1 MKEVIEAMKRLDL
14 PAHERLALE
23 YVEDVIADAEDIEDV
38 IRELEATDIAAG
50 SGIASELMFTD
61 KVHDWVRL
69 HVRELDEVIQAHLLE
84 DYGWQTLAE
93 MVWCIIELGARDLAA
108 RLRGEL

>member
-1 MKEVIEAMKRLDL
+1 MKETIEAMKRLDL
-14 PAHERLALE
+14 PVHEKLALE
-23 YVEDVIADAEDIEDV
+23 YVEDILVDAEDIEDV
-38 IRELEATDIAAG
+38 IRGLEETNIAAG

-61 KVHDWVRL
+61 KVYAWVHM
-69 HVRELDEVIQAHLLE
+69 HVREFDEAIQGRLLE

-93 MVWCIIELGARDLAA
+93 MVWFIIELGARDLAA

>member
-1 MKEVIEAMKRLDL
+1 M
-14 PAHERLALE
+14 ALE
-23 YVEDVIADAEDIEDV
+23 YVEDVLADAEDIEDV
-38 IRELEATDIAAG
+38 VRELEETDIAAG

-61 KVHDWVRL
+61 KIYDWVRL
-69 HVRELDEVIQAHLLE
+69 HVQELDEVIQSGLLE

-93 MVWCIIELGARDLAA
+93 MVWHIIELGARDMTA